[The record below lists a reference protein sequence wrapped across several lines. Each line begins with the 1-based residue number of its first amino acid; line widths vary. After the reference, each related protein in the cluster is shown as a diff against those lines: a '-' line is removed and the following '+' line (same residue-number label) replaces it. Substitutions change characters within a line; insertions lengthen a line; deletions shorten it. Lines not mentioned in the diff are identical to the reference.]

1 MKNKI
6 NSTVSPNQNPKE
18 NYWHIIE
25 MTREKTTNKTI
36 NQNIKN
42 LNEDNK
48 KTIERTTNET
58 NNYSTSNEW
67 SKSNKDT
74 NEIYQPWIKALN
86 DNKT

>member
-1 MKNKI
+1 
-6 NSTVSPNQNPKE
+6 
-18 NYWHIIE
+18 

-58 NNYSTSNEW
+58 NNYSTSNE
-67 SKSNKDT
+67 
-74 NEIYQPWIKALN
+74 
-86 DNKT
+86 